1 MVRCALQFPAD
12 TDIAAAAQDVV
23 QQWFPLVSHPNL
35 ATPAEAFVTAQ
46 LEGGPALVLVHAYYP
61 AAITL
66 DQAHMH
72 QAAGAPV
79 SDDPP
84 HQP

>member
-1 MVRCALQFPAD
+1 MQEVWCALQFPPD
-12 TDIAAAAQDVV
+12 PDLAAAAQDIV
-23 QQWFPLVSHPNL
+23 QQWFPLVGHPNL
-35 ATPAEAFVTAQ
+35 STPAEAFVTTQ

-72 QAAGAPV
+72 QASGMP
-79 SDDPP
+79 SC
-84 HQP
+84 